1 MKNNSGKYISVA
13 VSVLLIAYVI
23 YNFFNLVYE
32 PVKTE
37 QAVKVKVDE
46 CITLTGM
53 ALRSEVVVNAAADGI
68 VDYLVSDGD
77 KVAKGE
83 KIANIYASADG
94 ADTEKKLRETEA
106 EIERLEAALNTKG
119 SGIDPYSIESNIR
132 NRLADFASSCK
143 NGALNNADAVLDDVL
158 SGFNMRQVLQGDV
171 SGFQE
176 RIDQLKEEKASLE
189 RKQVSDFSSV
199 SSPGPGFFV
208 SYTDSLENTVPFE
221 NIETLTPA
229 EICEICKKEPQT
241 SGTNIGKLIEGY
253 RWYYVAPI
261 SAEDTQKIE
270 KGKSFPVQF
279 ASHLAYEV
287 YFTVVNL
294 ETDDE
299 GNSTV
304 IFSCDNINSEL
315 ACVRN
320 EPVTVRLASY
330 SGIRVNSDA
339 LRVVDGVQGVYIARG
354 QKVAFRKVIPL
365 YTGDGY
371 IVSKIDKTDP
381 SSLAQYDEIIIGGKK
396 LYAGKLI

>member
-1 MKNNSGKYISVA
+1 MKKNAKIIIAAAVVVVA
-13 VSVLLIAYVI
+13 IVGIIAGILIANNGNKDPLIGSWANGSYI
-23 YNFFNLVYE
+23 YTFNEDGTCSYAYSGAGAMECTYE
-32 PVKTE
+32 T
-37 QAVKVKVDE
+37 
-46 CITLTGM
+46 
-53 ALRSEVVVNAAADGI
+53 
-68 VDYLVSDGD
+68 DGD
-77 KVAKGE
+77 K
-83 KIANIYASADG
+83 I
-94 ADTEKKLRETEA
+94 
-106 EIERLEAALNTKG
+106 
-119 SGIDPYSIESNIR
+119 SI
-132 NRLADFASSCK
+132 L
-143 NGALNNADAVLDDVL
+143 
-158 SGFNMRQVLQGDV
+158 
-171 SGFQE
+171 
-176 RIDQLKEEKASLE
+176 
-189 RKQVSDFSSV
+189 
-199 SSPGPGFFV
+199 
-208 SYTDSLENTVPFE
+208 YTENTVPFE

-330 SGIRVNSDA
+330 SGIGVNSDA

-396 LYAGKLI
+396 LYDGGCREVFSHYMELEKIGLAAPQVTYLMADTGKTVMTVEEAVELL

>member
-53 ALRSEVVVNAAADGI
+53 ALRSEVVVNAAAEGI

-83 KIANIYASADG
+83 TVANIYASADG
-94 ADTEKKLRETEA
+94 ADVEKQLRDTEA
-106 EIERLEAALNTKG
+106 EIERLEAALNAKG
-119 SGIDPYSIESNIR
+119 AGIDPYSIENNIR
-132 NRLADFASSCK
+132 NRLADFASACK
-143 NGALNNADAVLDDVL
+143 NGALLNTDSVLDDVL
-158 SGFNMRQVLQGDV
+158 TSFNMRQVLQGDV
-171 SGFQE
+171 SGFE
-176 RIDQLKEEKASLE
+176 SRINELKNKRNELAG
-189 RKQVSDFSSV
+189 KQVSEYRTVCAPS
-199 SSPGPGFFV
+199 PGFFV
-208 SYTDSLENTVPFE
+208 SYTDSLENAVPFE
-221 NIETLTPA
+221 NIEALKPS
-229 EICEICKKEPQT
+229 EIVEICKKEPQT
-241 SGTNIGKLIEGY
+241 SGVNIGKLIGGY
-253 RWYYVAPI
+253 KWYYVASI
-261 SAEDTQKIE
+261 SESDAEKLE
-270 KGKSFPVQF
+270 KGKTVPVQF
-279 ASHLAYEV
+279 ASHLSYEIN
-287 YFTVVNL
+287 FTVVKL
-294 ETDDE
+294 EKDDD
-299 GNSTV
+299 GNSAV

-320 EPVTVRLASY
+320 EPVTIRLASY

-339 LRVVDGVQGVYIARG
+339 LRVVDGVRGVYIARG